1 MNASKPSLSSR
12 RQEKSIGEREN
23 TEEEEEKKDPQEID
37 FMTQEEVEE
46 YENLLKEVTEAMA
59 KLSIKKIEAKDSVS
73 QIPDQKSV
81 ATEQ

>member
-1 MNASKPSLSSR
+1 
-12 RQEKSIGEREN
+12 
-23 TEEEEEKKDPQEID
+23 
-37 FMTQEEVEE
+37 MTQEEVEE